1 MAAKYLWVTKNTIG
15 FILLSS
21 IEYLYSVQVI
31 CNNLPVRILEEFQYL
46 RKQVK
51 RKHSSLCKINMIST
65 GYDIK
70 LLNSA
75 DNK

>member
-21 IEYLYSVQVI
+21 IEYSYSVQVI
-31 CNNLPVRILEEFQYL
+31 CNNLPIRILEGIL
-46 RKQVK
+46 LGKVK
-51 RKHSSLCKINMIST
+51 RKHSVQHQ
-65 GYDIK
+65 YDIK

-75 DNK
+75 DDK